1 MIISVMTINKE
12 IIKAYALKNAVEH
25 DGKAIIGSVINALF
39 NYGLTKD
46 KIKGIIS
53 EVNSVLK
60 EVNLMNLEEQKKYLS
75 ERENL
80 IGHRKTR
87 EGLPELPGAKK
98 GKVITRMS
106 PSPSGGLTSGN
117 LLTIAPNFLYVQKYG
132 GIFYIRIEDTNP
144 EKIYKPAYKMI
155 KEESKWFCKNKVKFV
170 IQSKRMNLYY
180 KYIKKLID
188 KNSAYVCTCDSDK
201 FKELILAESPC
212 PCRELGEKEQLK
224 RWKKMLDK
232 NKKTNY
238 KEGEV
243 VLRFKSDLNNPNPAF
258 RDFPLARINE
268 TPHPL
273 QKKKYRVWPL
283 MNLAVP
289 IDDIEMK
296 MTHMIRGKDHKDN
309 EPKQRMIFRIL
320 GKEYPWTAYIGRI
333 HFKDLEM
340 SKSAIRKDIEQGKY
354 KGWDDPRL
362 PTAASLKNK
371 YKPEAFWKFTEQR
384 GISEADKI
392 ISQKDFFEVLDNF
405 QKEVK

>member
-1 MIISVMTINKE
+1 
-12 IIKAYALKNAVEH
+12 
-25 DGKAIIGSVINALF
+25 
-39 NYGLTKD
+39 
-46 KIKGIIS
+46 
-53 EVNSVLK
+53 
-60 EVNLMNLEEQKKYLS
+60 
-75 ERENL
+75 
-80 IGHRKTR
+80 
-87 EGLPELPGAKK
+87 
-98 GKVITRMS
+98 
-106 PSPSGGLTSGN
+106 
-117 LLTIAPNFLYVQKYG
+117 
-132 GIFYIRIEDTNP
+132 
-144 EKIYKPAYKMI
+144 
-155 KEESKWFCKNKVKFV
+155 
-170 IQSKRMNLYY
+170 
-180 KYIKKLID
+180 
-188 KNSAYVCTCDSDK
+188 
-201 FKELILAESPC
+201 
-212 PCRELGEKEQLK
+212 
-224 RWKKMLDK
+224 MLDK